1 MEQTASEF
9 LRALRGERSQ
19 LAFARRLGYR
29 ANPIT
34 DWERGARFP
43 TAVEALR
50 AAARANIDLSAAF
63 RRFAPEIPLQMHG
76 REPAL
81 DRWLCALRGG
91 ASVNDIAAR
100 AGLSRYSVSR
110 WLRGLAKPRLPDF
123 LRLVDASSGRLPHWV
138 ASFVPIE
145 RVPSL
150 AQRHREAEAAR
161 LLAFELP
168 WTEAVLRLLE
178 TRAYRALPRHPPGWV
193 AEILGITP
201 QQEQRCLQALTE
213 VGTLALD
220 AGRYVVRA
228 SGTVDTHGGSAAL
241 HRLKQHWC
249 GVASAR
255 LPAPAPGELFAY
267 NVVSVSRAD
276 LELIREKLRMAFR
289 DIRSIVA
296 ASQPEEVAAVINLQL
311 MAFDPGRGPAG
322 PARGERP
329 PASTPSA

>member
-1 MEQTASEF
+1 MEQAASEF

-50 AAARANIDLSAAF
+50 AAARANIDVPGAF
-63 RRFAPEIPLQMHG
+63 RRFTPEVPLQVHG
-76 REPAL
+76 REYAL
-81 DRWLCALRGG
+81 DGWLLALRGG

-100 AGLSRYSVSR
+100 SGLSRYSVSR
-110 WLRGLAKPRLPDF
+110 WLRGQAKPRLPDF
-123 LRLVDASSGRLPHWV
+123 LRLVDAITGRLPHWV
-138 ASFVPIE
+138 AAFVPIE

-161 LLAFELP
+161 VLAFELP

-178 TRAYRALPRHPPGWV
+178 TQAYRALPRHPAGWIAAV
-193 AEILGITP
+193 LGIAAEE
-201 QQEQRCLQALTE
+201 EQRCLQALLE
-213 VGTLALD
+213 VGTLALE

-228 SGTVDTHGGSAAL
+228 PSTVDTQGGSAAL

-249 GVASAR
+249 AVASGR

-289 DIRSIVA
+289 EIRSIVA
-296 ASQPEEVAAVINLQL
+296 ASQPEQVAAVINLQL

-322 PARGERP
+322 PRH
-329 PASTPSA
+329 SAA